1 MKNFSNC
8 ENDWLETYIKENVEK
23 AIDSKLIQMPPE
35 EELHHEFS
43 PEFEKKMEDLIQQ
56 EKKFGFRRK
65 IVRNIK
71 NTAAVLLLFCI
82 VGFGL
87 TMSVEAYRERFV
99 NFIIQPKEQFTEVTI
114 KSNLSNSENP
124 EFIEPSRLPDGYH
137 EIERNQTEEQLKI
150 IYQNYDNNTIIYSQ
164 TLLLSGDFIIDTEN
178 VLTEQLTVN
187 DLTVYLI
194 YKNDKVRLYWQ
205 YGNYLFKLSG
215 PEHLKSNLADT
226 LNSIIYE
233 N

>member
-99 NFIIQPKEQFTEVTI
+99 NFIIKTSDQCTDITINSNFSIDENQDFTE
-114 KSNLSNSENP
+114 
-124 EFIEPSRLPDGYH
+124 PSKLPDGYH
-137 EIERNQTEEQLKI
+137 ETDRCRTENQLTI
-150 IYQNYDNNTIIYSQ
+150 TYQDTDDNFILYSQ
-164 TLLLSGDFIIDTEN
+164 DILLPGNLCIDTED
-178 VLTEQLTVN
+178 VIIKQLAIDN
-187 DLTVYLI
+187 LTVYLI
-194 YKNDKVRLYWQ
+194 YKNDRVRIYWQ
-205 YGNYLFKLSG
+205 DEQYLFYLSG
-215 PEHLKSNLADT
+215 PEDLEDELLNIV
-226 LNSIIYE
+226 NSII
-233 N
+233 NR